1 MLGKIKESIDKS
13 LVSVSVKSGTYLETE
28 KLKAKV
34 GNVQEEIH
42 NLKQELG
49 EAIFAQ
55 WKNGGVNP
63 QTIESACAAL
73 NRKEAEI
80 AGYQAQI
87 DQITREKARILGEEL
102 KPAAAGREGGVTC
115 SCGKVNAP
123 GARFCKA
130 CGKKLEAVVETA
142 QETAKDR
149 HCPDGAGGQI
159 LLRVRPSD
167 LRRADQTLRTVQVA
181 CKQFSRFAARRFH
194 TA

>member
-87 DQITREKARILGEEL
+87 DQITLEKARILGEEL
-102 KPAAAGREGGVTC
+102 NPAATGREGGVTC

-123 GARFCKA
+123 GAKFCKA
-130 CGKKLEAVVETA
+130 CGKKLEAGAEAA
-142 QETAKDR
+142 QETAQSR
-149 HCPDGAGGQI
+149 RCPSCGALMEPGARFCCECGH
-159 LLRVRPSD
+159 
-167 LRRADQTLRTVQVA
+167 QTV
-181 CKQFSRFAARRFH
+181 
-194 TA
+194 

>member
-1 MLGKIKESIDKS
+1 MVRIYGNTTEKTEDEEWTAVLGKIKESIDKS

-87 DQITREKARILGEEL
+87 DQITLEKARILGEEL
-102 KPAAAGREGGVTC
+102 KPAATGREGGVTC

-123 GARFCKA
+123 GAKFCKA
-130 CGKKLEAVVETA
+130 CGKKLESGAEAA
-142 QETAKDR
+142 QETAQSR
-149 HCPDGAGGQI
+149 RCPSCGALMEPGARFCCECGH
-159 LLRVRPSD
+159 
-167 LRRADQTLRTVQVA
+167 QTV
-181 CKQFSRFAARRFH
+181 
-194 TA
+194 